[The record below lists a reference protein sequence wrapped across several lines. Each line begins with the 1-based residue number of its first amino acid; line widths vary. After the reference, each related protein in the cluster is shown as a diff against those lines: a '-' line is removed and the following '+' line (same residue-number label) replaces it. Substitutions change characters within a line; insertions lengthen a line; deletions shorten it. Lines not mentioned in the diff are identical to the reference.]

1 MDPIEFSKIL
11 KPFFIEMLV
20 NAGNELYLKQK
31 NSRSNMNSM
40 INISV
45 SIYNIEYY
53 NYNKFKI

>member
-31 NSRSNMNSM
+31 
-40 INISV
+40 
-45 SIYNIEYY
+45 
-53 NYNKFKI
+53 KFKEQYELYD